1 MHVRS
6 DLTRLLMCDRL
17 ILTKLKHVKAPITR
31 IADSWLVTLAHYLPL
46 LRLNNLPNTFGHW
59 PHWCLRVCRHLHCCL
74 PVWTALCW
82 LRELLVEYVFWHWVS
97 WWLIEGHGL
106 LCLSPCLVG
115 TLLSLCLFLFLVT
128 LPLSHP
134 CLSVFL
140 MNPLPVRRFT
150 SSTYVPREL
159 NSAALISIFSNTR
172 LISLCSFLTVLQI
185 KIVRI

>member
-1 MHVRS
+1 MHVRP
-6 DLTRLLMCDRL
+6 DHMTIDVWQTDID

-31 IADSWLVTLAHYLPL
+31 IADSSINWLVTLANYPPTAKH
-46 LRLNNLPNTFGHW
+46 LRTLITP
-59 PHWCLRVCRHLHCCL
+59 CLRGCWRLHCCL
-74 PVWTALCW
+74 PVWTVLCW
-82 LRELLVEYVFWHWVS
+82 LRELLVEYVFWHWVL
-97 WWLIEGHGL
+97 WRLIEGHGL
-106 LCLSPCLVG
+106 LCLSPRLVG

-140 MNPLPVRRFT
+140 MNPLRVRRFT

-159 NSAALISIFSNTR
+159 NSAALISFFSNTR
-172 LISLCSFLTVLQI
+172 LTSLCSFLTVLQI